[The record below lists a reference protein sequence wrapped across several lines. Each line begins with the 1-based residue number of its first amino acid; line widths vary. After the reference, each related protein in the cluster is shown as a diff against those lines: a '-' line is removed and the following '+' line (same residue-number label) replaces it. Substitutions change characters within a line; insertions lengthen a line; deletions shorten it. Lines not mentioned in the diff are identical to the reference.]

1 MKENLF
7 KRVLFSGWDSW
18 LSYARNDV
26 TRLFKAIFG
35 LFYAIVFG
43 LMSLVYHGIMGFV
56 RLYRRY
62 PVFFLTLLAIVLFM
76 LWLVTYMNLS
86 MRAKTFEHQRDSIG
100 YEMMKIEQAFNG
112 DTIIVCAK
120 KKL

>member
-7 KRVLFSGWDSW
+7 KRVLFGGWNSW

-35 LFYAIVFG
+35 LFYAVVFG
-43 LMSLVYHGIMGFV
+43 LVSLVYHGIMGFV
-56 RLYRRY
+56 RLCKRY